1 MIDIEGCNGVEV
13 HTVTSYSTDDDVTV
27 IVELN
32 SQTRDLLDFV
42 RSAKTSSGVVDGYQ
56 FGETIFN
63 LVQDVASLQ
72 TQINQDQWY
81 RDNNPAVGE
90 AWKQYQLMLGLARE
104 NDRKD

>member
-1 MIDIEGCNGVEV
+1 MIDIEGGNGIEV

-27 IVELN
+27 IVELD

-63 LVQDVASLQ
+63 LVQEVASLQ
-72 TQINQDQWY
+72 TLINQDQWY
-81 RDNNPAVGE
+81 RANNPAVGE
-90 AWKQYQLMLGLARE
+90 AWEQYQLMLGLARE